1 MNERLK
7 QVRKGLKL
15 SQEFVAKQLGMTR
28 TTIVAIEAGTRKVT
42 ADELTKFSEL
52 YGVTT
57 DELLY
62 GDVSEENEVKAFART
77 FSELSD
83 IDKKEIM
90 NLINFKRRYKE
101 GMRLSNY
108 EIPYWKKYTL
118 SIEEAAAYFR
128 IGEGKL
134 RRLVQENPRAD
145 YLLWNGNRVQIKRE
159 KFEKFID
166 TLSAV

>member
-7 QVRKGLKL
+7 QVRKSLKL

-42 ADELTKFSEL
+42 TNELTMFSNL

-57 DELLY
+57 DKLLY
-62 GDVSEENEVKAFART
+62 GDVSEDNEVKAFART

-101 GMRLSNY
+101 VNMCHLLQLL
-108 EIPYWKKYTL
+108 I
-118 SIEEAAAYFR
+118 
-128 IGEGKL
+128 
-134 RRLVQENPRAD
+134 LVLILVEQF
-145 YLLWNGNRVQIKRE
+145 IKE
-159 KFEKFID
+159 TAF
-166 TLSAV
+166 

>member
-7 QVRKGLKL
+7 QIRKRLKF
-15 SQEFVAKQLGMTR
+15 SQEFVAKQLGMSR
-28 TTIVAIEAGTRKVT
+28 TTIFAIEAGTRKVT
-42 ADELTKFSEL
+42 TDELTKFSEL

-62 GDVSEENEVKAFART
+62 GDITEENEVKAFART

-101 GMRLSNY
+101 KIN
-108 EIPYWKKYTL
+108 
-118 SIEEAAAYFR
+118 
-128 IGEGKL
+128 
-134 RRLVQENPRAD
+134 
-145 YLLWNGNRVQIKRE
+145 
-159 KFEKFID
+159 
-166 TLSAV
+166 

>member
-7 QVRKGLKL
+7 QVRKSLKL
-15 SQEFVAKQLGMTR
+15 SQEFVAKQLDMTR

-42 ADELTKFSEL
+42 TKELTMFSNL

-57 DELLY
+57 DKLLY

-83 IDKKEIM
+83 KDKKEIM

-101 GMRLSNY
+101 SMS
-108 EIPYWKKYTL
+108 
-118 SIEEAAAYFR
+118 
-128 IGEGKL
+128 
-134 RRLVQENPRAD
+134 
-145 YLLWNGNRVQIKRE
+145 
-159 KFEKFID
+159 
-166 TLSAV
+166 

>member
-1 MNERLK
+1 MNSDIMCCVFLSKRVYYIEIDERREVNMNERLK

-15 SQEFVAKQLGMTR
+15 SQEFVATQLGMTR

-42 ADELTKFSEL
+42 TDELTKFSEL

-62 GDVSEENEVKAFART
+62 GDVSEENEVRAFARI

-90 NLINFKRRYKE
+90 NLINFKRRY
-101 GMRLSNY
+101 
-108 EIPYWKKYTL
+108 
-118 SIEEAAAYFR
+118 
-128 IGEGKL
+128 
-134 RRLVQENPRAD
+134 
-145 YLLWNGNRVQIKRE
+145 RE
-159 KFEKFID
+159 
-166 TLSAV
+166 TMS

>member
-1 MNERLK
+1 MNSDIMCCVFLSKRVYYIEIDERREVNMNERLK

-15 SQEFVAKQLGMTR
+15 SQEFVATQLGMTR

-42 ADELTKFSEL
+42 TDELTKFSEL

-62 GDVSEENEVKAFART
+62 GDVSEENEVRAFART

-101 GMRLSNY
+101 TM
-108 EIPYWKKYTL
+108 K
-118 SIEEAAAYFR
+118 
-128 IGEGKL
+128 
-134 RRLVQENPRAD
+134 
-145 YLLWNGNRVQIKRE
+145 
-159 KFEKFID
+159 
-166 TLSAV
+166 

>member
-7 QVRKGLKL
+7 QIRKRLKL
-15 SQEFVAKQLGMTR
+15 SQEFVAKKLRMSR

-42 ADELTKFSEL
+42 TDELTKFSEL

-62 GDVSEENEVKAFART
+62 GDITEENEVKAFART

-101 GMRLSNY
+101 KIN
-108 EIPYWKKYTL
+108 
-118 SIEEAAAYFR
+118 
-128 IGEGKL
+128 
-134 RRLVQENPRAD
+134 
-145 YLLWNGNRVQIKRE
+145 
-159 KFEKFID
+159 
-166 TLSAV
+166 